1 MDLNESRWRSSSDIY
16 VLVKDTNGVIM
27 GSAELRGTTSESRYE
42 RELDD
47 FEQPHL

>member
-1 MDLNESRWRSSSDIY
+1 MDLNESDWSSSSDIY

-27 GSAELRGTTSESRYE
+27 GSAELEGTTREKRYE